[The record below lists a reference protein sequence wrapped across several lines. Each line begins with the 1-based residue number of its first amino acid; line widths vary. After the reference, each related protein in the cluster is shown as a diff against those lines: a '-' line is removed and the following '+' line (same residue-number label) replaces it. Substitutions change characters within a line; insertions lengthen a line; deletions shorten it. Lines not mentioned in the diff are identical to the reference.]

1 MELLDAA
8 NRLEALGNPT
18 RLAIV
23 RLLVEAGAS
32 GLAVGDIQRELGI
45 PGSTLSHHL
54 SKLAQVGLIRQLR
67 ESRVIR
73 CQADFGCM
81 QALMQFL
88 MDKCCSRDSG
98 C

>member
-23 RLLVEAGAS
+23 RLLVEAGGD
-32 GLAVGDIQRELGI
+32 GLAVGDIQRELAI

-73 CQADFGCM
+73 CQADFASM

-88 MDKCCSRDSG
+88 MDKCCSRAS
-98 C
+98 CC

>member
-23 RLLVEAGAS
+23 RLLVEAGGD
-32 GLAVGDIQRELGI
+32 GLAVGDIQRELAI

-73 CQADFGCM
+73 CQADFASM
-81 QALMQFL
+81 QVLMQFL
-88 MDKCCSRDSG
+88 MDKCCSRAS
-98 C
+98 CC